1 MAGKKEVLL
10 RKAVDVLTERKLDLL
25 PQALHADATAL
36 VQSSRPW
43 VSHESIVGFGIG
55 DKITK
60 GRSIGELSMKIYV
73 KKKLP
78 KSKLTSH
85 TIVPSTI
92 TLPGHA
98 WEMPTDVEA
107 VGMLKPEI
115 FTQKTRPLLPG
126 YSIGHIKVNTGTLG
140 GLVRALDDTKLLFAL
155 SNCHVLANYGLA
167 KKGDG
172 TIQPGPDD
180 GGTTA
185 DKIGKLV
192 DFTKFV
198 FNDTGYDNLCDAA
211 VAQISPAVKV
221 DSAIPRIG
229 VPKGVNRHVTR
240 GMKIQKT
247 GRTTGYTLGEVRDVD
262 FRFSIDYPDAARRGN
277 RARVGFKNQV
287 MCSRYSDEGDSGALV
302 CDMHGQV
309 VGLHFVGGDS
319 VSVFSPIQFV
329 LDALRV
335 ELVTS

>member
-1 MAGKKEVLL
+1 MAEDKEVLL
-10 RKAVDVLTERKLDLL
+10 RKALDVLTEGKFDLL
-25 PQALHADATAL
+25 PQALHADAAAL
-36 VQSSRPW
+36 VQSARPW

-60 GRSIGELSMKIYV
+60 GRSIGEISMKVYV
-73 KKKLP
+73 KQKLP
-78 KSKLTSH
+78 KSELTSH
-85 TIVPSTI
+85 TIVPPTI
-92 TLPGHA
+92 TLPGQA
-98 WEMPTDVEA
+98 WEMPTDIEA
-107 VGMLKPEI
+107 VGVLKAELL
-115 FTQKTRPLLPG
+115 TEKTRPLLPG
-126 YSIGHIKVNTGTLG
+126 YSIGHIEVNTGTFG
-140 GLVRALDDTKLLFAL
+140 GLVRALDDTKSVLAL

-167 KKGDG
+167 QKGDG

-180 GGTTA
+180 GGTAA
-185 DKIGKLV
+185 DAVGKLV

-211 VAQISPAVKV
+211 VAQILPAVQV

-229 VPKGVNRHVTR
+229 VPKGVNRDVTR

-262 FRFSIDYPDAARRGN
+262 FRFSIDYPDAARNGS

-302 CDMHGQV
+302 CDMNGQV